1 MPSHVAPE
9 ANDVPLP
16 PLPPLPEPPS
26 VEIKVAIASVQLLED
41 CPEPAPA
48 ATATARQSPGAASL
62 PGPSAGPAERS
73 QQEGDSAFAGDCI
86 PSTVQLSIR
95 SDVLGPFR
103 VEAVRVLDP
112 KSQRAAGTATL
123 RGPTR
128 WSDSMYSPWDGRVD
142 VKTEL
147 KISYKLGALDL
158 ARAAELVGPDFS
170 TYMGPFV
177 LELDVSVDGH
187 RQTIRS
193 AEVAREPPHLMVT

>member
-1 MPSHVAPE
+1 MVSVLLCACAAWDTSTPSTPPPRAEGPVPSHVAPE

-48 ATATARQSPGAASL
+48 ARQSPGAASL

-103 VEAVRVLDP
+103 VEAVR
-112 KSQRAAGTATL
+112 
-123 RGPTR
+123 
-128 WSDSMYSPWDGRVD
+128 
-142 VKTEL
+142 
-147 KISYKLGALDL
+147 
-158 ARAAELVGPDFS
+158 
-170 TYMGPFV
+170 
-177 LELDVSVDGH
+177 
-187 RQTIRS
+187 
-193 AEVAREPPHLMVT
+193 